1 MERELDASA
10 DPAPTVEHSL
20 VHSAGR
26 RRRTS
31 FLGALTR
38 IAVAVAIIGAAGYQV
53 SSMISDQP
61 APVERQPRERSFT
74 VSVVEPVPQSVQTHL
89 KTYGEIVAAR
99 SIDIRSQVAGEV
111 VEVSDNLKV
120 GAAVGEGEVLLRVD
134 SFEYDGQVTLARA
147 NLADAQLALSEARS
161 ARELE
166 GSALEFARTQL
177 AADER
182 DLERANTLMDRGSA
196 TRQTVEQLELTVAER
211 RQAVAQ
217 HQSSLVGLEAE
228 IQRRQAAIEA
238 SRWSLDQALRA
249 QANTLVKAPFA
260 GIVTAEN
267 VDLASVV
274 ANNETL
280 VSMYETASLNARFVV
295 SDQQYG
301 QLMRMGLVGRPVQV
315 VWQIEPEPLVVDGA
329 IDRAGAQVDAA
340 SGGVEMFAALDSVQS
355 TAIRPGTFVEV
366 SVAGP
371 RFEGVLRLPETAVYG
386 GDHIFVVRDGR
397 MARIDAEV
405 LGREGEDVIVRADIP
420 EGEPVITTRLAQA
433 GEGLRVTVE
442 GEAPE
447 AGFRPGQGGFRG
459 PGGGSRGGI
468 PPG

>member
-1 MERELDASA
+1 MERELDTSA
-10 DPAPTVEHSL
+10 DSAPTAESSL
-20 VHSAGR
+20 ARSAGR

-31 FLGALTR
+31 ALGALTR
-38 IAVAVAIIGAAGYQV
+38 IAVAVAILGAAGYQV
-53 SSMISDQP
+53 LSMISDRP

-74 VSVVEPVPQSVQTHL
+74 VSVVEPVLQTVQTHL
-89 KTYGEIVAAR
+89 TTYGEIAAAR
-99 SIDIRSQVAGEV
+99 SLDIRSQVAGEV
-111 VEVSDNLKV
+111 VEMSPNLKV
-120 GAAVGEGEVLLRVD
+120 GGAVEEAEVLLRVD
-134 SFEYDGQVTLARA
+134 PFEYDGQVTLARA
-147 NLADAQLALSEARS
+147 NLADAQLALGEARS

-166 GSALEFARTQL
+166 VSALEFARTQL
-177 AADER
+177 AAGER
-182 DLERANTLMDRGSA
+182 DLDRARTLMNRGSA
-196 TRQTVEQLELTVAER
+196 TQQTVEQFELTVAER

-217 HQSSLVGLEAE
+217 HQSSLVSLEAE
-228 IQRRQAAIEA
+228 ILRRQAAIESA
-238 SRWSLDQALRA
+238 RWSLDQALRA
-249 QANTLVKAPFA
+249 QANTVVKAPFA

-280 VSMYETASLNARFVV
+280 VSMYETASLNLRFVV

-301 QLMRMGLVGRPVQV
+301 QLTRLGLEGRPVQA
-315 VWQIEPEPLVVDGA
+315 VWQIEPEPLVIDGA
-329 IDRAGAQVDAA
+329 IDRAGARIDAA
-340 SGGVEMFAALDSVQS
+340 SGGVEMFATLNSAQS
-355 TAIRPGTFVEV
+355 AAIRPGTFVQV

-405 LGREGEDVIVRADIP
+405 LGHEGEDVIVRAEIP
-420 EGEPVITTRLAQA
+420 DGESVITTRLAQA
-433 GEGLRVTVE
+433 GEGLRVAVE

-447 AGFRPGQGGFRG
+447 GGFRPGQGGFRG
-459 PGGGSRGGI
+459 PGGGI